1 MKTSNHILVA
11 TDFSPA
17 SEAAVR
23 EAIRIAGALG
33 ARLTLFHCYL
43 EPAGAFQVES
53 VERYETLMREVRLEA
68 VKRLQKLSGPA
79 VARRIPVQFRLA
91 MGSPDREIVRAAFRE
106 SARLIV
112 LGSHGHGGHRVLMGS
127 VAKRVVASTSRP
139 VLTVPP
145 TWRPVAEC
153 ESSGQGGVEIAPPET
168 ATVEASLP
176 SEPELETVH

>member
-43 EPAGAFQVES
+43 EPAGAFEVES
-53 VERYETLMREVRLEA
+53 VERYETLMRAVRFDA

-79 VARRIPVQFRLA
+79 VAERIPVELRLA
-91 MGSPDREIVRAAFRE
+91 MGRPDREIVRAAFRE
-106 SARLIV
+106 GARLIV
-112 LGSHGHGGHRVLMGS
+112 LGRHGHGGHRVLMGS
-127 VAKRVVASTSRP
+127 VAERVVAGTKRQ

-145 TWRPVAEC
+145 TWRAVEEC
-153 ESSGQGGVEIAPPET
+153 EPSDAGGVGIAPLENAT
-168 ATVEASLP
+168 AEASLH
-176 SEPELETVH
+176 SRPELEMVH